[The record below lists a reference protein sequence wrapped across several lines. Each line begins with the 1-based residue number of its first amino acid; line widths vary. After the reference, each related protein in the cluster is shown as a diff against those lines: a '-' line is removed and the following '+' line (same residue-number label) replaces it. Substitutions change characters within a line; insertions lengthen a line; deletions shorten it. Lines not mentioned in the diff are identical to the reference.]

1 MNNWTKNLSKTELS
15 SHREKQIRNIQKAI
29 EGLSKRKADFRD
41 PELWQNE
48 INFLEKELAKKRQL
62 WKRGQ

>member
-1 MNNWTKNLSKTELS
+1 MNKWTKNLSKDKLS
-15 SHREKQIRNIQKAI
+15 ALREDQIRNIQKAI

-48 INFLEKELAKKRQL
+48 INFLEKELAEKRRL